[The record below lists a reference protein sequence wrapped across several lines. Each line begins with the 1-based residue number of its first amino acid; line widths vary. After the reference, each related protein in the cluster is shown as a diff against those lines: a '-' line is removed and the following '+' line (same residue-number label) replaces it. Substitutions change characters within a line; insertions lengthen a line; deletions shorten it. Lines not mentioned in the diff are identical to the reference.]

1 MVESENRHGK
11 TKQIPNLIKD
21 YNMNMSGVDRSDQM
35 LSYHSAL
42 RKTIRWYKKVGVH
55 MIEMFVNN
63 SHYLYAKATGEK
75 MKVHQFKE
83 IVVKYLI
90 GHIARPKHLIPTGN
104 FHYLGSIPS
113 NGKKQRP
120 TKRCKYC
127 SSNKTR
133 KETRYV
139 CMFCVDTNGE
149 HPPLCIEPCFCIT
162 MRALELQF

>member
-11 TKQIPNLIKD
+11 TKQKANLIKD
-21 YNMNMSGVDRSDQM
+21 YNMNMFGIDRSDQM

-63 SHYLYAKATGEK
+63 SHYFYAKATGEK

-90 GHIARPKHLIPTGN
+90 GHTARPKHLIPTGN

-113 NGKKQRP
+113 YDKKQQP

-133 KETRYV
+133 KETK
-139 CMFCVDTNGE
+139 N
-149 HPPLCIEPCFCIT
+149 
-162 MRALELQF
+162 